1 MTLEEAMILN
11 ITENIRP
18 EYYDMSAK
26 ALSSLRRGNVPE
38 FAKKQAAKIIKAMC
52 ERLGEDAPPEL
63 IELNHKCGDEQKTET
78 LQIRVS
84 PMQKQYIKQVADRYT
99 GGNVSRLIWQAVTTW
114 GPKE

>member
-18 EYYDMSAK
+18 EYADMSIK
-26 ALSSLRRGNVPE
+26 TLALLRKRCVPE
-38 FAKKQAAKIIKAMC
+38 IAKKRAAQIIKAMC
-52 ERLGEDAPPEL
+52 ERMGDDAPPEL
-63 IELNHKCGDEQKTET
+63 IELNHKCEDEQKTET